1 MKNNIR
7 NLARSIGVAAAIGV
21 LATQH
26 AFAAGPDYST
36 MTTGIDWASA
46 ITGALALGA
55 LLLSLYGAI
64 KGAKIL
70 IGMVRS

>member
-1 MKNNIR
+1 MLNKIIAASLVA
-7 NLARSIGVAAAIGV
+7 LAVAAPQV
-21 LATQH
+21 VM
-26 AFAAGPDYST
+26 AAPPDYST
-36 MTTGIDWASA
+36 MTSGIDWATA

-55 LLLSLYGAI
+55 LLLALYGAI

>member
-1 MKNNIR
+1 MKNNFQM
-7 NLARSIGVAAAIGV
+7 LKRSLGAAAAAGV
-21 LATQH
+21 LATQQ
-26 AFAAGPDYST
+26 AYAAGPDYST
-36 MTTGIDWASA
+36 MTTGIDWATA

-55 LLLSLYGAI
+55 LLLALYGAI